1 MVKCLFLPFQNPSL
15 KMEPPQHLPS
25 GNSPSEVGIMA
36 KSNVS
41 NETRNLGAEVKKFKT
56 STFREALLILNPS
69 ARKRLKWMIFFQA
82 ALGIFDLAAVAVIGL
97 LASLAVRGIQSA
109 PTEGLLFEVITK
121 TNLNSLSFQS
131 QVALLGLIAAVL
143 FISKTVLSVIFV
155 KSSLAYLGKLGS
167 ETSSDAIA
175 RFFSQ
180 PLNKIVSENP
190 QLNIFAV
197 TSGIDAIM
205 LGVIGAS
212 VTAIADVTL
221 MIFMII
227 ALSFVDFVLSFTL
240 IVIFSTLGYGLFR
253 KLRMKA
259 FEVGQKGTEL
269 NVSSNQKIMDL
280 IQTYR
285 ESFVSNTLANSISAI
300 QSDRRAL
307 GIVMTEKAFMPNIT
321 KYFFEIVL
329 VLGALSISAY
339 QFLISDA
346 SAAVATLTVFLAAG
360 SRIAPAALR
369 LQHWALQLKT
379 SLAAAKPTL
388 FLLKSVRD
396 ITPVASGLTL
406 PNYEHHGFISS
417 IEIQD
422 LHFSHSDNPNF
433 KFSGLNLSINEGQF
447 VAIVGPSGSGK
458 STLIDLMLG
467 LLEPDKGSIKISG
480 VAPSVAITKWPGAIS
495 YLPQEIQIIS
505 GSIRENVSRGFTGST
520 DVDREVNQAL
530 QAADLGDFI
539 LGLPAGI
546 DSELGNAGSNVSG
559 GQRQRLGIARV
570 LFSHPR
576 LLVMDEGT
584 SALDGETEWNIT
596 QTLRD
601 SRRKMTLVIIA
612 HRLTTVMAADK
623 IFYVEDGGI
632 IACGTFDEL
641 RKAVPD
647 FELQAKRMGL

>member
-1 MVKCLFLPFQNPSL
+1 
-15 KMEPPQHLPS
+15 
-25 GNSPSEVGIMA
+25 
-36 KSNVS
+36 
-41 NETRNLGAEVKKFKT
+41 
-56 STFREALLILNPS
+56 
-69 ARKRLKWMIFFQA
+69 MIFFQA

-97 LASLAVRGIQSA
+97 LASLAVRGIQSSS
-109 PTEGLLFEVITK
+109 TDGILFEVMVK
-121 TNLNSLSFQS
+121 TNLDSLSFQS
-131 QVALLGLIAAVL
+131 QVALLGLIAAIL
-143 FISKTVLSVIFV
+143 FISKTILSVIFV

-180 PLNKIVSENP
+180 PLNKIVRENP
-190 QLNIFAV
+190 QLNIFAL

-212 VTAIADVTL
+212 VTAIADATL
-221 MIFMII
+221 MVFMIA
-227 ALSFVDFVLSFTL
+227 ALSFVDFVLSATL
-240 IVIFSTLGYGLFR
+240 IVVFSILGYGLFR
-253 KLRMKA
+253 KLKIKA
-259 FEVGQKGTEL
+259 FEVGQKGTQL

-285 ESFVSNTLANSISAI
+285 ESFVSDTLANSVSEI
-300 QSDRRAL
+300 QSDRHAL
-307 GIVMTEKAFMPNIT
+307 GKVMTEKAFMPNIT

-388 FLLKSVRD
+388 LLLKSVRNVK
-396 ITPVASGLTL
+396 PLSYGSTL
-406 PNYEHHGFISS
+406 PNYEHFGFTPS

-433 KFSGLNLSINEGQF
+433 KLSGLNLNVNEGEF

-467 LLEPDKGSIKISG
+467 LLEPDKGTIRISG
-480 VAPSVAITKWPGAIS
+480 VPPADAITQWPGAIA
-495 YLPQEIQIIS
+495 YLPQEIHIIS
-505 GSIRENVSRGFTGST
+505 GNIRENVSRGYARSA
-520 DVDREVNQAL
+520 DVDKAVNEAL
-530 QAADLGDFI
+530 EAADLSDFV
-539 LGLPAGI
+539 LALPGGLE
-546 DSELGNAGSNVSG
+546 SELGNAGSNLSG
-559 GQRQRLGIARV
+559 GQRQRLGIARI
-570 LFSHPR
+570 LFSNPR

-596 QTLRD
+596 QTLTD
-601 SRRKMTLVIIA
+601 SRRKLTLVIIA

-623 IFYVEDGGI
+623 IYYVEDGGI
-632 IACGTFDEL
+632 IASGTFDEL
-641 RKAVPD
+641 RRIVPD
-647 FELQAKRMGL
+647 FEQQAKRMGL

>member
-1 MVKCLFLPFQNPSL
+1 M
-15 KMEPPQHLPS
+15 
-25 GNSPSEVGIMA
+25 
-36 KSNVS
+36 
-41 NETRNLGAEVKKFKT
+41 KKFKN
-56 STFREALLILNPS
+56 STFYEALLILHPS
-69 ARKRLKWMIFFQA
+69 ARKKLKLMIFFQG

-97 LASLAVRGIQSA
+97 LASLAVRGIQSS
-109 PTEGLLFEVITK
+109 PTDGILFELITK

-131 QVALLGLIAAVL
+131 QVALLGLLAAIL
-143 FISKTVLSVIFV
+143 FISKTILSVIFV

-167 ETSSDAIA
+167 ETSSNAIA

-180 PLNKIVSENP
+180 PINKIVSENP
-190 QLNIFAV
+190 QLNIFAL

-212 VTAIADVTL
+212 VTAIADATL
-221 MIFMII
+221 MVFMIT
-227 ALSFVDFVLSFTL
+227 ALSFVDFALSVSL
-240 IVIFSTLGYGLFR
+240 IVVFSILGYGLFR
-253 KLRMKA
+253 KLRIKA
-259 FEVGQKGTEL
+259 LEIGQKGTQL

-285 ESFVSNTLANSISAI
+285 ESFVSSTLANSVYDI
-300 QSDRRAL
+300 QSDRHAL
-307 GIVMTEKAFMPNIT
+307 GKVMVEKAFMPNIT

-329 VLGALSISAY
+329 VVGALSISAY
-339 QFLISDA
+339 QFLISNA

-388 FLLKSVRD
+388 QLLKSVKE
-396 ITPVASGLTL
+396 IKPLSSALTL
-406 PNYEHHGFISS
+406 PSYEHLGFIPS

-433 KFSGLNLSINEGQF
+433 KLSGLNLNISEGEF

-467 LLEPDKGSIKISG
+467 LLPPESGTIKISG
-480 VAPSVAITKWPGAIS
+480 VSPADAIEKWPGAIS
-495 YLPQEIQIIS
+495 YLPQEIHIVS
-505 GSIRENVSRGFTGST
+505 GNVRENVSRGFSGNTPL
-520 DVDREVNQAL
+520 DKEVTQAL
-530 QAADLGDFI
+530 EAADLNDFVLALP
-539 LGLPAGI
+539 LGL
-546 DSELGNAGSNVSG
+546 DSELGNGGSNVSG
-559 GQRQRLGIARV
+559 GQRQRLGIARI

-596 QTLRD
+596 QTLTD

-623 IFYVEDGGI
+623 IYYVEDGDI

-647 FELQAKRMGL
+647 FEMQAKRMGL

>member
-1 MVKCLFLPFQNPSL
+1 M
-15 KMEPPQHLPS
+15 
-25 GNSPSEVGIMA
+25 
-36 KSNVS
+36 
-41 NETRNLGAEVKKFKT
+41 KKFKN
-56 STFREALLILNPS
+56 STFYEALLMLHPS
-69 ARKRLKWMIFFQA
+69 ARTRLKWMIFFQG

-97 LASLAVRGIQSA
+97 LASLAVRGIQSS
-109 PTEGLLFEVITK
+109 PTEGILFEIITK

-131 QVALLGLIAAVL
+131 QVALLGLLAAIL
-143 FISKTVLSVIFV
+143 FISKTILSVIFV

-167 ETSSDAIA
+167 ETSSNAIA

-180 PLNKIVSENP
+180 PINKIVSENP
-190 QLNIFAV
+190 QLNIFAL

-221 MIFMII
+221 MVFMIT
-227 ALSFVDFVLSFTL
+227 ALSFVDFGLSISL
-240 IVIFSTLGYGLFR
+240 IVVFSILGYSLFR
-253 KLRMKA
+253 KLKIKA
-259 FEVGQKGTEL
+259 FEIGQKGTQL

-285 ESFVSNTLANSISAI
+285 ESFVSSTLANSVYDI
-300 QSDRRAL
+300 QSDRHAL
-307 GIVMTEKAFMPNIT
+307 GKVMVEKAFMPNIT

-329 VLGALSISAY
+329 VLGALLISAY

-388 FLLKSVRD
+388 LLLKSVKEVK
-396 ITPVASGLTL
+396 PVSSALTL
-406 PNYEHHGFISS
+406 PNYEHFGFIPS
-417 IEIQD
+417 IEVQD
-422 LHFSHSDNPNF
+422 LHFSHSDNLNF
-433 KFSGLNLSINEGQF
+433 KLSGLNLNISEGEF

-467 LLEPDKGSIKISG
+467 LLQPENGTIKISG
-480 VAPSVAITKWPGAIS
+480 VPPADAITKWPGAIS
-495 YLPQEIQIIS
+495 YLPQEIHIVS
-505 GSIRENVSRGFTGST
+505 GNIRENVSRGFSGGTH
-520 DVDREVNQAL
+520 VDKEVTQAL
-530 QAADLGDFI
+530 EAADLNDFVLALP
-539 LGLPAGI
+539 LGLE
-546 DSELGNAGSNVSG
+546 SELGNGGSNVSG
-559 GQRQRLGIARV
+559 GQRQRLGIARI

-596 QTLRD
+596 QTLTN
-601 SRRKMTLVIIA
+601 SRRNMTLVIIA

-623 IFYVEDGGI
+623 IYYLEDGDI

>member
-1 MVKCLFLPFQNPSL
+1 
-15 KMEPPQHLPS
+15 
-25 GNSPSEVGIMA
+25 
-36 KSNVS
+36 
-41 NETRNLGAEVKKFKT
+41 VKKFKN
-56 STFREALLILNPS
+56 STFYEALLILHPS
-69 ARKRLKWMIFFQA
+69 ARKKLKLMIFFQG

-97 LASLAVRGIQSA
+97 LASLAVRGIQSS
-109 PTEGLLFEVITK
+109 PTDGILFELITK

-131 QVALLGLIAAVL
+131 QVALLGLLAAIL
-143 FISKTVLSVIFV
+143 FISKTILSVIFV

-167 ETSSDAIA
+167 ETSSNAIA

-180 PLNKIVSENP
+180 PINKIVSENP
-190 QLNIFAV
+190 QLNIFAL

-212 VTAIADVTL
+212 VTAIADATL
-221 MIFMII
+221 MVFMIT
-227 ALSFVDFVLSFTL
+227 ALSFVDFALSVSL
-240 IVIFSTLGYGLFR
+240 IVVFSILGYGLFR
-253 KLRMKA
+253 KLRIKA
-259 FEVGQKGTEL
+259 LEIGQKGTQL

-285 ESFVSNTLANSISAI
+285 ESFVSSTLANSVYDI
-300 QSDRRAL
+300 QSDRHAL
-307 GIVMTEKAFMPNIT
+307 GKVMVEKAFMPNIT

-339 QFLISDA
+339 QFLISNA

-388 FLLKSVRD
+388 QLLKSVKE
-396 ITPVASGLTL
+396 IKPLSSALTL
-406 PNYEHHGFISS
+406 PSYEHLGFIPS

-433 KFSGLNLSINEGQF
+433 KLSGLNLNISEGEF

-467 LLEPDKGSIKISG
+467 LLPPESGTIKISG
-480 VAPSVAITKWPGAIS
+480 VSPADAIEKWPGAIS
-495 YLPQEIQIIS
+495 YLPQEIHIVS
-505 GSIRENVSRGFTGST
+505 GNVRENVSRGFSGNTPL
-520 DVDREVNQAL
+520 DKEVTQAL
-530 QAADLGDFI
+530 EAADLNDFVLALP
-539 LGLPAGI
+539 LGL
-546 DSELGNAGSNVSG
+546 DSELGNGGSNVSG
-559 GQRQRLGIARV
+559 GQRQRLGIARI

-596 QTLRD
+596 QTLTD
-601 SRRKMTLVIIA
+601 SRRNMTLVIIA

-623 IFYVEDGGI
+623 IYYVEDGDI

-647 FELQAKRMGL
+647 FEMQAKRMGL